1 MGDPRS
7 LRSGTCALELL
18 EELFGSIQISSV
30 QDAVYALGKAGMR
43 SIPSLKRFPS
53 LSFKTSPMHIWLAMV
68 FSRPFMD
75 DRRAE
80 LWE

>member
-30 QDAVYALGKAGMR
+30 QDAVYALGKTRMR
-43 SIPSLKRFPS
+43 SIPSLKPFPS
-53 LSFKTSPMHIWLAMV
+53 VSFKTGPMHV
-68 FSRPFMD
+68 
-75 DRRAE
+75 
-80 LWE
+80 